1 MKYLLIM
8 QVCSS
13 IAQTCTKPVELYP
26 MHNSYYDCATVGYI
40 RGLNVVR
47 ELGEEE
53 VNKQKIVIKFGC
65 QSMAS
70 I

>member
-1 MKYLLIM
+1 
-8 QVCSS
+8 
-13 IAQTCTKPVELYP
+13 

-65 QSMAS
+65 QSMES